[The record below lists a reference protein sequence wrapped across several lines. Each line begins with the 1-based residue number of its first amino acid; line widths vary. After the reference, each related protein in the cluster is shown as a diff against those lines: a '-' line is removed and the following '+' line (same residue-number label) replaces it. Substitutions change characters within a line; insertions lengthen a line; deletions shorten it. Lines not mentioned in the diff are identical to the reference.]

1 MADREVLRLAH
12 AELIPWLVESGLQNR
27 PINET
32 IEGHCNRLVTLGVP
46 LKRMVLGHFLLH
58 PLYSDTDYVW
68 DAASGE
74 TVRSFHTRDETE
86 TEVFRNSPFFHAQS
100 NNIAFSRYRLID
112 GPCDPEFP
120 VFARLRDDG
129 ISDYCVSFQPVGMP
143 APVHSPNN
151 GETIGA
157 AEGVLTSFA
166 TNRTSGFS
174 DADLALIQATAP
186 ALAFVVKADSARGLS
201 AVMLDTY
208 LGAYSGQRV
217 LEGRTQRG
225 DHDVIASVIWLCD
238 LRHSTRLSDTL
249 SLDAYLDLLND
260 YFECAAGAVID
271 HGGEV
276 LKFIGDA
283 VLAIFPIDSALRRP
297 PEMTRAALAASGDVL
312 ARIRDRNA
320 KRLERGEAPI
330 EFGVSLHIGEVAYG
344 NVGLPRRLDFTVIGP
359 SVNVVARLQ
368 DACKTLDVPVVASQE
383 FAEICETE
391 LLPLGEHHFRGVE
404 AGMGVYTLSELQG
417 DGAQ

>member
-1 MADREVLRLAH
+1 MADSEVLRLAH
-12 AELIPWLVESGLQNR
+12 AELIPWLLESGLQNR

-32 IEGHCNRLVTLGVP
+32 IDGHCRRLVTLGVP

-68 DAASGE
+68 DAGSGE
-74 TVRSFHTRDETE
+74 TVRSFHTRDETD
-86 TEVFRNSPFFHAQS
+86 TEAFRNSPFFHAQS
-100 NNIAFSRYRLID
+100 NNIAFTRYRLSD
-112 GPCDPEFP
+112 GICDPEFP
-120 VFARLRDDG
+120 IFAKLRDDG
-129 ISDYCVSFQPVGMP
+129 ISDYCVSFQPIGLP
-143 APVHSPNN
+143 APTHSS
-151 GETIGA
+151 GGDIKGA

-166 TNRTSGFS
+166 TGRTSGFS
-174 DADLALIQATAP
+174 DNDLGLIQATAP
-186 ALAFVVKADSARGLS
+186 ALAFVAKADSAQGLS

-208 LGAYSGQRV
+208 LGAYSGRRV

-225 DHDVIASVIWLCD
+225 DHDLIASVIWLCD

-297 PEMTRAALAASGDVL
+297 PEMTRAALAASSDVL
-312 ARIRDRNA
+312 ARTRDRNR

-330 EFGVSLHIGEVAYG
+330 EIGVSLHIGEVAYG

-368 DACKTLDVPVVASQE
+368 DACKSLDVPVVASAE
-383 FAEICETE
+383 FAETCETE
-391 LLPLGEHHFRGVE
+391 LVPLGEHRFRGVE
-404 AGMGVYTLSELQG
+404 AGVGVFTLAEPPG
-417 DGAQ
+417 N